1 MKQSSSSIRPER
13 VEELSRELSSAL
25 KNDLNSLRSINAKTS
40 LLSVNARI
48 EAANAGGTA
57 GAAFSV
63 IANEVM
69 MLAKTMDVSFKN
81 LEQQTAPVLNE
92 LGIIGSKLATDTRGQ
107 RLADL
112 AAAHL
117 DVIDRNLYERSCDV
131 RWWATD
137 NGLVNALTSKSQEDI
152 NYASNR
158 MGIILN
164 SYTVY
169 FDLVLCDKNGVVI
182 ANGRPQMY
190 HSSGSTVGST
200 TWFKQA
206 LMSKSGSEFGFES
219 VHNSSLVN
227 NKRVLIY
234 SCAVRENGDEQGE
247 VIGVLGIVFN
257 WDALGQTIVDNA
269 AISSEEQSK
278 TAVFISTATGEL
290 CAAHGLKSNSPLP
303 VDKWL
308 QASQTSRLYLTDT
321 YNGRK
326 NIIALARS
334 IGFETYKTGWIS
346 GIIQLTE

>member
-1 MKQSSSSIRPER
+1 MKQSSDGIRPER

-25 KNDLNSLRSINAKTS
+25 KNDLISLRAINAKTS

-69 MLAKTMDVSFKN
+69 MLAKTMDASFKN
-81 LEQQTAPVLNE
+81 LEQQTAAMLRE
-92 LGIIGSKLATDTRGQ
+92 LGIIGSKLASDTRGQ

-137 NGLVNALTSKSQEDI
+137 NGLVKALTTKSPEDI
-152 NYASNR
+152 HYASNR

-169 FDLVLCDKNGVVI
+169 FDLVLCDKNGMVI
-182 ANGRPQMY
+182 ANGRPQM
-190 HSSGSTVGST
+190 HRSCGSTVSST
-200 TWFKQA
+200 NWFKQA
-206 LMSKSGSEFGFES
+206 LSSTSGSEFGFES

-234 SCAVRENGDEQGE
+234 SCAVREHGDECGE
-247 VIGVLGIVFN
+247 IIGALGVVFN

-269 AISSEEQSK
+269 AISSDEQSK
-278 TAVFISTATGEL
+278 TAVFIATATGEL
-290 CAAHGLKSNSPLP
+290 CASHGLKSNAPLP

-308 QASQTSRLYLTDT
+308 KASQSTRFYLTDT
-321 YNGRK
+321 WNGRK
-326 NIIALARS
+326 NLIALARS

-346 GIIQLTE
+346 GIMQLTE